1 MEQEK
6 NRPREQQKDQ
16 KKNGRKVLIAVVVVI
31 AAAAG
36 VFGYNYVQ
44 KGKIQE
50 LLAAEGIFQGVTIGG
65 VDVAG
70 LSEAEAVAL
79 LQDKYKTEIG
89 GQMLTLY
96 YDGKADIDEDGE
108 VEELKWEI
116 PFSEIGAGYHVEDAV
131 KGA

>member
-31 AAAAG
+31 AAVAG

-89 GQMLTLY
+89 QMPRALR
-96 YDGKADIDEDGE
+96 
-108 VEELKWEI
+108 
-116 PFSEIGAGYHVEDAV
+116 HVQRRWGDDCLSYL
-131 KGA
+131 